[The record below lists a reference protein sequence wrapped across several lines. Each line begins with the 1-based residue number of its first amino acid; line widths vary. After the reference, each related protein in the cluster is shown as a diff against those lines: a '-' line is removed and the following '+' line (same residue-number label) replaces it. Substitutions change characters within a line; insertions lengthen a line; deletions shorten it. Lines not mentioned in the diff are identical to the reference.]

1 MLEHRCEICGKLWRK
16 KLIAD
21 GKIVCNKHYKQFK
34 KFGYFRD
41 TSPRTQRDKNEIT
54 IKGDIAYIDLYDKQ
68 YNVIAK
74 AIIDVEDVDKVKYIK
89 WRLNCNGYVINNSN
103 TNIFLHRRILG
114 RDSVVDHKN
123 GNRLDNR
130 KSNLRIAT
138 KSQNQMNVDYKG
150 VYRTKNDKFMARIKI
165 NQKAVHLGV
174 FVYEEEA
181 YFARWYAE
189 RIIFKDFAFPKDEPE
204 ILESRKE
211 DIKKLVEQK
220 VQRL

>member
-89 WRLNCNGYVINNSN
+89 WRLNCNGYVINSSN

-114 RDSVVDHKN
+114 CDSVVDPKN

-165 NQKAVHLGV
+165 NQKTIHLGV

>member
-114 RDSVVDHKN
+114 CDSVVDHKN

>member
-1 MLEHRCEICGKLWRK
+1 
-16 KLIAD
+16 
-21 GKIVCNKHYKQFK
+21 
-34 KFGYFRD
+34 
-41 TSPRTQRDKNEIT
+41 
-54 IKGDIAYIDLYDKQ
+54 
-68 YNVIAK
+68 
-74 AIIDVEDVDKVKYIK
+74 
-89 WRLNCNGYVINNSN
+89 
-103 TNIFLHRRILG
+103 
-114 RDSVVDHKN
+114 
-123 GNRLDNR
+123 
-130 KSNLRIAT
+130 
-138 KSQNQMNVDYKG
+138 MNVDYKG